1 MKQLVL
7 LSKEEYEGLMHYGVP
22 GMKWGVRKE
31 PETKG
36 GSKGGGSNTKGSEKR
51 RSMKDRVTAAA
62 PYVKR
67 LLVGGLLAYA
77 GYKLGVDAEKGRAK
91 EAAARKQAEEDKGTK
106 FAIHMRNVRRQGIR
120 NNIADH
126 VRTKKMSEEDA
137 IDQIKLLEDYATGR
151 KPSSYGDLNYLLKGL
166 DDWDATKYKYGI
178 DA

>member
-7 LSKEEYEGLMHYGVP
+7 LSKEEYEGLTHYGVP

-36 GSKGGGSNTKGSEKR
+36 GSKGGGSSTKGSEKR

-77 GYKLGVDAEKGRAK
+77 GYTLGKEAGLSKGR
-91 EAAARKQAEEDKGTK
+91 EEVQSK
-106 FAIHMRNVRRQGIR
+106 
-120 NNIADH
+120 
-126 VRTKKMSEEDA
+126 
-137 IDQIKLLEDYATGR
+137 
-151 KPSSYGDLNYLLKGL
+151 
-166 DDWDATKYKYGI
+166 WDAAKSQRRENMYYANKVREGYRKSRMTIGENEGDVMGAIRDI
-178 DA
+178 DTWEEYASGGGWLKDWRMTD